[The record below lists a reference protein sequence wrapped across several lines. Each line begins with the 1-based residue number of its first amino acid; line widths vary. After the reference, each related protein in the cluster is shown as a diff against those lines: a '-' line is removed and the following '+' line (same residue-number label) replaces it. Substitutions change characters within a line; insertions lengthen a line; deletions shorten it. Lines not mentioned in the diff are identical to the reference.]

1 MPAAAVGP
9 LRELWAPSHNPRMDG
24 DS

>member
-24 DS
+24 DF